1 MLMDEKV
8 ASGKT
13 GGIFGRLYAVTLP
26 GGELIAVKKKKTKIF
41 DSLLEIPEIRD
52 EGFGKDKT
60 QKHGKNLRILPV

>member
-1 MLMDEKV
+1 MEKLVGFLEDFMLL
-8 ASGKT
+8 
-13 GGIFGRLYAVTLP
+13 LYLVVNL
-26 GGELIAVKKKKTKIF
+26 LLLKKKKTKIF